1 MVSTNLHTICRQSKR
16 IQKLLPKRAFYIS
29 IEAEINTSLLSVCIA
44 RISQI
49 TTYDRSQLGLRM
61 T

>member
-1 MVSTNLHTICRQSKR
+1 M
-16 IQKLLPKRAFYIS
+16 LPKRAFYIS